1 VDAIE
6 TRLLIGTPHEL
17 GTFTQAH
24 ASVQILGL
32 TVGGPTRH
40 EQGGLDYVDV
50 EARPAA
56 WFRATSFGGF
66 SGGGLW
72 VVDIFAN
79 PRTGKIDSLAK
90 LEGVA
95 FGEFNVANGQGTIRC
110 RGRGSIEA
118 AMSVVPA
125 HNDASPTDGSQ

>member
-1 VDAIE
+1 
-6 TRLLIGTPHEL
+6 
-17 GTFTQAH
+17 
-24 ASVQILGL
+24 VQILGL
-32 TVGGPTRH
+32 TVGRPTRH